1 MHDHTGTDHAP
12 HEGIVQL
19 SHSLERTLNQN
30 RALLEEMAH
39 FTKDETL
46 RLAHMQLDHASQAF
60 TYFHERHNLGG
71 MIGAQQEWIKQMM
84 QEYAT
89 LGLRYAEMFQSVT
102 RHVQSHVESAAADL
116 RHEAEEEMED
126 LDHGLEEMPRAHNGM
141 DNEQSHLPAE

>member
-12 HEGIVQL
+12 HDGIAQL
-19 SHSLERTLNQN
+19 SHSFEQTLNQN
-30 RALLEEMAH
+30 RALLEEMVR
-39 FTKDETL
+39 FTKDESL
-46 RLAHMQLDHASQAF
+46 RLAHMQLDHASHAF
-60 TYFHERHNLGG
+60 TYFHERHDFGG

-102 RHVQSHVESAAADL
+102 RHVQSHVEGVAADL

-126 LDHGLEEMPRAHNGM
+126 LDHGLEEVSRVHNGM
-141 DNEQSHLPAE
+141 DSEQPHLLAE